1 MLNTHALTN
10 PTPLDINLRTT
21 GDPLGMLCEGSYDS
35 NRFSFFHGK
44 HPTIQNATS
53 NVYNHLTTTMGNY
66 GQGMV
71 SISALNSNS
80 GYPLKQTSNHL
91 NSVGN
96 NNVLNT
102 FMNPPVYPAVSHL
115 VDSRLATPINP
126 LLYPPL
132 K

>member
-1 MLNTHALTN
+1 MISINALTN

-44 HPTIQNATS
+44 HPSINNGTS
-53 NVYNHLTTTMGNY
+53 NVFNHGL
-66 GQGMV
+66 V
-71 SISALNSNS
+71 SINALKYNDVQ
-80 GYPLKQTSNHL
+80 PLKQTQNNL

-96 NNVLNT
+96 NDMLNSL
-102 FMNPPVYPAVSHL
+102 MNPPVYPTVSHL
-115 VDSRLATPINP
+115 VDSRLVAPINP
-126 LLYPPL
+126 LLAPPL